1 MKSIML
7 ESYKYYNIV
16 FKFPSL
22 HVSYLRCIVAAMKL
36 LIFYYG
42 KNNVKP
48 MHKIVNV
55 CIIIAIQNHTYVII
69 IVCYK
74 VAACRVYQ

>member
-48 MHKIVNV
+48 MH
-55 CIIIAIQNHTYVII
+55 A
-69 IVCYK
+69 
-74 VAACRVYQ
+74 